1 MYTCACIVVAVCT
14 NWRAHKCVCDCVCA
28 CVWEGE
34 KKWACEWERQWYV
47 LVQCVCRAIDY
58 ECVRFGK
65 ERQSQ
70 CREVDTS
77 CGWRKSV
84 TSEDKLWRPFCGQ
97 PPSHGINRHRV
108 EGRHRRR
115 RRQWSRNQCLTST
128 QTTLVRPLHR
138 VRRDRRVL

>member
-1 MYTCACIVVAVCT
+1 MYIYACIVVAVCRKQS
-14 NWRAHKCVCDCVCA
+14 RARVHLCVRACVCVCA
-28 CVWEGE
+28 RVCV
-34 KKWACEWERQWYV
+34 CS
-47 LVQCVCRAIDY
+47 CVCRAIDY
-58 ECVRFGK
+58 ECVRFEK

-84 TSEDKLWRPFCGQ
+84 TSEDKLRRPFCGQ

-108 EGRHRRR
+108 EGRHRHRR

-128 QTTLVRPLHR
+128 QTTLVRLLHR
-138 VRRDRRVL
+138 VRRDCRVLM